1 MIDEMTNTDLIA
13 YVASSEDSNETEREL
28 ADRLH
33 AAIGEIER
41 LVATVQ
47 QLEAEHGP
55 NT

>member
-1 MIDEMTNTDLIA
+1 MIDVMTNLALID
-13 YVASSEDSNETEREL
+13 YVLGNEDSNETEREL

-47 QLEAEHGP
+47 RLEAEHGP